1 VVSSLTESYGMAT
14 IRLLAGFND
23 LAAIRQFVAQAV
35 RDEGLDDRVVPD
47 LQLAVDEVCANVIEH
62 GYSGQGGE
70 IEVTVEAIEGGVQ
83 AKVRDWGTPF
93 NPQAI
98 PIPDVTAPL
107 EQRRPGGL
115 GLYLVRQVMDDVRFE
130 FDAQRSNIVTM
141 IKRFRPEEGKQ

>member
-1 VVSSLTESYGMAT
+1 MAT

-35 RDEGLDDRVVPD
+35 RDEGLDDQVVPD

-62 GYSGQGGE
+62 GYAGQGGE

-83 AKVRDWGTPF
+83 ARVRDWGTPF
-93 NPQAI
+93 DPQAI

-115 GLYLVRQVMDDVRFE
+115 GLYLVRQVLDDIRFE
-130 FDAQRSNIVTM
+130 FDAQRGNIVTM
-141 IKRFRPEEGKQ
+141 IKRYRPKEGKG